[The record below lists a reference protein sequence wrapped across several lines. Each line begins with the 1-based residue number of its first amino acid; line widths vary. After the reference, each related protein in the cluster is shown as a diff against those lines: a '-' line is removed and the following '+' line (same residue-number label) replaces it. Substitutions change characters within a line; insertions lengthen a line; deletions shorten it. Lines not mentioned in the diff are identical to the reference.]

1 MSVRLFPYCFVLLLA
16 AFAPGVPGIAAATTE
31 FMVLNDYAQAWADK
45 QEWVYEGMQESDEP
59 VPHREGDAWNQEDS
73 SGLTVLDYALLGASA
88 QELGA
93 VQSMVQ
99 LGARPGTGKAEAYL
113 GPTLN
118 LARLA
123 VRKAP
128 LEEWRSTI
136 NFGGTNKILPNGFTP
151 LLWAAVFQPDASVLH
166 ALIKGGADPKKG
178 LPEEA
183 GGQNILH
190 IVAEQGWDPQAVHIL
205 IDAGLDVDAVTN
217 PQMMGETPFMV
228 AVRRNQNP
236 QVIKALLER
245 GADTEVRDS
254 QGQRAWEG
262 LWPEREAW
270 LKDAGLGW
278 LWDNAARQKR
288 AKRERSGGQ
297 AASGIAPPNPASTS
311 VEGQTQNALMDTN
324 APGIQAPLVSN
335 AMPDESMSV
344 QALITDSDRMGTN
357 VRDAPSGKII
367 ATIPF
372 PVNNELPDDEKLTRR
387 VVTLL
392 EERKGWFKVLYYGDK
407 QGWMHK
413 SVLGAYACAT
423 EDGDARL
430 KANPDYNAPKV
441 AILPT
446 DTPLRLLSVRGAWL
460 KVSCTTKTGRNVS
473 GWLPPECV
481 WANPY
486 RHEWR

>member
-1 MSVRLFPYCFVLLLA
+1 M
-16 AFAPGVPGIAAATTE
+16 
-31 FMVLNDYAQAWADK
+31 
-45 QEWVYEGMQESDEP
+45 
-59 VPHREGDAWNQEDS
+59 
-73 SGLTVLDYALLGASA
+73 
-88 QELGA
+88 
-93 VQSMVQ
+93 
-99 LGARPGTGKAEAYL
+99 
-113 GPTLN
+113 
-118 LARLA
+118 
-123 VRKAP
+123 
-128 LEEWRSTI
+128 
-136 NFGGTNKILPNGFTP
+136 
-151 LLWAAVFQPDASVLH
+151 FQPDASVLH

-217 PQMMGETPFMV
+217 PQMMGETPFML

-278 LWDNAARQKR
+278 LWDNAARQKW

-297 AASGIAPPNPASTS
+297 AAPGIAPPNPASTS

-324 APGIQAPLVSN
+324 APGIQAQLVSN
-335 AMPDESMSV
+335 AMPYESMPV
-344 QALITDSDRMGTN
+344 QALITDSNRMGTN
-357 VRDAPSGKII
+357 VRDAPSGRII